1 MGRRSSGIGRRID
14 NIAKWLLAFRVVAAP
29 ARLISN
35 SWLAWSF
42 VSRLDRIRV
51 KRQLGRIRMGEMP
64 QHVSI
69 IMDGNRRF
77 AWSLSLGREF
87 GHRHGKE
94 KLKEVMDWILDLGIP
109 YLTVYALSTE
119 NITSREPEELESL
132 YDLYVTGLQEISEDP
147 RIHSKKV
154 NVRVAGRI
162 EILPERVREAISH
175 AEERTVSY
183 SDFTFTVCLA
193 YGGREEIVD
202 AVKGVA
208 ADHASGD
215 LELDEIDNLEISN
228 RLYDAQIPD
237 PDLMIRT
244 SGEERVSNFLLWQM
258 AYAEFYFT
266 DVHWPSFSKGDLYD
280 AIETYQ
286 IRRRRFGG

>member
-14 NIAKWLLAFRVVAAP
+14 NIAKWLLAFRVIAAP

-183 SDFTFTVCLA
+183 SDLTFTVCLA

-286 IRRRRFGG
+286 IRRRRYGG

>member
-14 NIAKWLLAFRVVAAP
+14 NIAKWLLAFRVIAAP

-286 IRRRRFGG
+286 IRRRRYGG

>member
-1 MGRRSSGIGRRID
+1 M
-14 NIAKWLLAFRVVAAP
+14 
-29 ARLISN
+29 
-35 SWLAWSF
+35 AWSF

-51 KRQLGRIRMGEMP
+51 KRQRDRIMSGDLP

-286 IRRRRFGG
+286 IRRRRYGG

>member
-1 MGRRSSGIGRRID
+1 MGRRRNGIGRRID
-14 NIAKWLLAFRVVAAP
+14 NLAKWLLGFRVIAAP
-29 ARLISN
+29 ARLVSN
-35 SWLAWSF
+35 SRMAWSF

-51 KRQLGRIRMGEMP
+51 KRQRDRIMSGDLP

-77 AWSLSLGREF
+77 AWNLSLGREI

-94 KLKEVMDWILDLGIP
+94 KLKEVMDWILELGIP

-119 NITSREPEELESL
+119 NIKRRNPEELESL
-132 YDLYVTGLQEISEDP
+132 YDLYVTGMREIAEDP

-154 NVRVAGRI
+154 RVSAAGRI
-162 EILPERVREAISH
+162 ESLPDRVKEAISH
-175 AEERTVSY
+175 AEERTAAY

-215 LELDEIDNLEISN
+215 LDLDAIDTAEISN
-228 RLYDAQIPD
+228 RLYDAHIPD
-237 PDLMIRT
+237 PDLVIRT
-244 SGEERVSNFLLWQM
+244 SGEERVSNFLLWQI
-258 AYAEFYFT
+258 AYAELYFT
-266 DVHWPSFSKGDLYD
+266 DVHWPSFSMGDLYD

-286 IRRRRFGG
+286 IRRRRHGG

>member
-14 NIAKWLLAFRVVAAP
+14 NIAKRLLAFRVIAAP

-51 KRQLGRIRMGEMP
+51 KRQRDRIRIEEMP

-94 KLKEVMDWILDLGIP
+94 KLKEVMDWILELGIP

-119 NITSREPEELESL
+119 NITSRDPEELESL
-132 YDLYVTGLQEISEDP
+132 YDLYVMGLQEISEDP

-154 NVRVAGRI
+154 KVRVAGRI
-162 EILPERVREAISH
+162 EILPDRVREAISN
-175 AEERTVSY
+175 AEERTASY

-215 LELDEIDNLEISN
+215 LDLDAIDTSEISS

>member
-1 MGRRSSGIGRRID
+1 
-14 NIAKWLLAFRVVAAP
+14 
-29 ARLISN
+29 
-35 SWLAWSF
+35 
-42 VSRLDRIRV
+42 
-51 KRQLGRIRMGEMP
+51 MP

-77 AWSLSLGREF
+77 AWNLSLGREL
-87 GHRHGKE
+87 GHKHGKE
-94 KLKEVMDWILDLGIP
+94 KLKEVMDWILELGIP

-119 NITSREPEELESL
+119 NITSRDPEELESL

-154 NVRVAGRI
+154 KVSAAGRI
-162 EILPERVREAISH
+162 ESLPDRVREAISY
-175 AEERTVSY
+175 AEERTASY

-202 AVKGVA
+202 AVKEIA
-208 ADHASGD
+208 KDHASGD
-215 LELDEIDNLEISN
+215 LDLDAIDNSEISS

-237 PDLMIRT
+237 PDLVIRT
-244 SGEERVSNFLLWQM
+244 SGEERVSNFLLWQI
-258 AYAEFYFT
+258 AYSEFYFT

>member
-14 NIAKWLLAFRVVAAP
+14 NIAKWLLAFRVIAAP

-51 KRQLGRIRMGEMP
+51 KRQLGRIRMREMP

-286 IRRRRFGG
+286 IRRRRYGG

>member
-1 MGRRSSGIGRRID
+1 VKRQR
-14 NIAKWLLAFRVVAAP
+14 
-29 ARLISN
+29 
-35 SWLAWSF
+35 
-42 VSRLDRIRV
+42 DRIR
-51 KRQLGRIRMGEMP
+51 IEEMP

-94 KLKEVMDWILDLGIP
+94 KLKEVMDWILELGIP

-119 NITSREPEELESL
+119 NITSRDPEELESL
-132 YDLYVTGLQEISEDP
+132 YDLYVMGLQEISEDP

-154 NVRVAGRI
+154 KVRVAGRI
-162 EILPERVREAISH
+162 EILPDRVREAISN
-175 AEERTVSY
+175 AEERTASY

-215 LELDEIDNLEISN
+215 LDLDAIDTSEISS

>member
-1 MGRRSSGIGRRID
+1 
-14 NIAKWLLAFRVVAAP
+14 LAFRVIAAP

-286 IRRRRFGG
+286 IRRRRYGG

>member
-14 NIAKWLLAFRVVAAP
+14 NTAKWLLGFRVLAAP

-51 KRQLGRIRMGEMP
+51 KRQRDRIRTEEMP

-94 KLKEVMDWILDLGIP
+94 KLKEVMDWILELGIP

-119 NITSREPEELESL
+119 NITGRDPEELESL

-154 NVRVAGRI
+154 KVRVAGRI

-175 AEERTVSY
+175 AEERTASY

-215 LELDEIDNLEISN
+215 LDLDAIDTSEISS

-244 SGEERVSNFLLWQM
+244 SGEERISNFLLWQM

>member
-1 MGRRSSGIGRRID
+1 MGRRSGIGRRID
-14 NIAKWLLAFRVVAAP
+14 NIAKWLLGFGVIVAP
-29 ARLISN
+29 ARFVSN
-35 SWLAWSF
+35 SWMAWSF

-51 KRQLGRIRMGEMP
+51 NRQRGRIRTGEMP

-77 AWSLSLGREF
+77 AWNLSLGREL
-87 GHRHGKE
+87 GHKHGKE
-94 KLKEVMDWILDLGIP
+94 KLKEVMDWILELGIP

-119 NITSREPEELESL
+119 NITSRDPEELESL

-154 NVRVAGRI
+154 KVSAAGRI
-162 EILPERVREAISH
+162 ESLPDRVREAISY
-175 AEERTVSY
+175 AEERTASY

-202 AVKGVA
+202 AVKEIA
-208 ADHASGD
+208 KDHASGD
-215 LELDEIDNLEISN
+215 LDLDAIDNSEISS

-237 PDLMIRT
+237 PDLVIRT
-244 SGEERVSNFLLWQM
+244 SGEERVSNFLLWQI
-258 AYAEFYFT
+258 AYSEFYFT

>member
-1 MGRRSSGIGRRID
+1 MGRRSGMGRRID
-14 NIAKWLLAFRVVAAP
+14 NIAKWLLGFGVIVAP
-29 ARLISN
+29 ARFVSN
-35 SWLAWSF
+35 SWMAWSF

-51 KRQLGRIRMGEMP
+51 NRQRGRIRTEEMP

-77 AWSLSLGREF
+77 AWNLSLGREL

-119 NITSREPEELESL
+119 NITSRDPEELESL

-154 NVRVAGRI
+154 KVSAAGRI
-162 EILPERVREAISH
+162 ESLPDRVREAISH
-175 AEERTVSY
+175 AEERTASY

-202 AVKGVA
+202 AVKEIA
-208 ADHASGD
+208 KDHASGD
-215 LELDEIDNLEISN
+215 LDLDAIDNSEISS

-237 PDLMIRT
+237 PDLVIRT
-244 SGEERVSNFLLWQM
+244 SGEERVSNFLLWQI
-258 AYAEFYFT
+258 AYSEFYFT

>member
-14 NIAKWLLAFRVVAAP
+14 NTAKWLLGFRVLAAP

-42 VSRLDRIRV
+42 ISRLDRIRV
-51 KRQLGRIRMGEMP
+51 KRQRDRIRTEEMP

-94 KLKEVMDWILDLGIP
+94 KLKEVMDWILELGIP

-119 NITSREPEELESL
+119 NITGRDPEELESL

-154 NVRVAGRI
+154 KVRVAGRI

-175 AEERTVSY
+175 AEERTASY

-215 LELDEIDNLEISN
+215 LDLDAIDTSEISS

-244 SGEERVSNFLLWQM
+244 SGEERISNFLLWQM